1 MVQLH
6 STMKRTNVGNHK
18 EDLYTNEDDVGDDDD
33 DDDDKTLHLNQRERQ
48 EKRQTL
54 SSADDGSKRMT
65 SINSIHRSTQTHDNN
80 KNNNNGSDGNRDDN
94 DHSSSVRTAMTKTN
108 AKANTSNN
116 NNNNNKT
123 LAQLSIEDQE
133 DVVRSM
139 QIRNPLT
146 LTVLG
151 FYAACKVMLLYLI
164 NVETL
169 VACGISGGMTVYWYN
184 YGTYQVE
191 VLGNEWNGGGMD
203 YVILA
208 FAVTSPIAAA
218 IGMAFTRRE
227 RALFE
232 IADFQSFAHQLYM
245 AHSLWDWDHDDD
257 ENNTNNNNNNNKR
270 GDEEDGGGH
279 GGRTVMTTRTTQTM
293 MTNKSAHD
301 GTSFDFHIDRSK
313 LRLKHSDAVLTQ
325 LIGIGDEMARFLSL
339 PTQNRSIHRMTG
351 PGKRQAAETV
361 QVAYRLLHSMT
372 SHRLTRLA
380 VYGERIKKAGLP
392 SGEVS
397 RIRQYE
403 RFLEDN
409 VKRLRMIKA
418 YRTPQ
423 AFRSFARLFTI
434 FLPPFY
440 APTYAQVAI
449 DTHSLGLGVAFG
461 VVTALAL
468 TALFESL
475 QVLEDPFVATLK
487 LDGIDCRE
495 EFQVLLW
502 NSLVNTRRSIFPNAQ
517 PFPEGRR
524 KALDF
529 DKVHV
534 ERDDAPTDIP
544 SPTTA
549 KPSRETSVASF
560 NTKSGQVG
568 ADRHGSYT
576 RIFDIAGASRY
587 PHSLHAHDVGS
598 QYREEQPNAQDE
610 NEQWMHT
617 GNDKDEINEEI
628 YQSQTVRNDIHPPPV
643 VVTRT
648 DSLEFGDPWD
658 DDELDLDLD
667 SFTINAGDT
676 EEGKGSLVV
685 GGGGGGGANSVGLDI
700 DLQLPG
706 TGDNLVDGRMPYSA
720 PGSVAASS
728 VAMSQHTNV
737 GVMPAAS
744 RGGRGTQHNLHRR
757 IKSTASDSI
766 ASNIGVRESDYE
778 RDRVRPRSPPPPSP
792 RRINGNN
799 NMSLHHDRARA
810 KTTTSIPSKIFDRPG
825 SPSLG

>member
-1 MVQLH
+1 MMQLNT
-6 STMKRTNVGNHK
+6 TMKRTNVQK
-18 EDLYTNEDDVGDDDD
+18 RKADVYANEHYVDGDGDDDGRRRQQQQQHQD
-33 DDDDKTLHLNQRERQ
+33 DGDDDDKTLHLNQRQRQ
-48 EKRQTL
+48 EKRLPTPVDGERMR
-54 SSADDGSKRMT
+54 SS
-65 SINSIHRSTQTHDNN
+65 SIHRSAHTQS
-80 KNNNNGSDGNRDDN
+80 GGDGNRDEN
-94 DHSSSVRTAMTKTN
+94 SSVRTMMMTK
-108 AKANTSNN
+108 NN
-116 NNNNNKT
+116 SKRNMNNLT
-123 LAQLSIEDQE
+123 QLSIEDQE

-139 QIRNPLT
+139 QIRNPLI
-146 LTVLG
+146 LTILG
-151 FYAACKVMLLYLI
+151 FYAACKVMVFYLI

-184 YGTYQVE
+184 YGTYQTE

-245 AHSLWDWDHDDD
+245 AHSLWDWEHSDADNNNRGDDD
-257 ENNTNNNNNNNKR
+257 
-270 GDEEDGGGH
+270 GGGGH
-279 GGRTVMTTRTTQTM
+279 GGRTVVTTRTNQTM

-301 GTSFDFHIDRSK
+301 GTIFDFHIDRSK

-339 PTQNRSIHRMTG
+339 PTQNRSIHRMTR

-461 VVTALAL
+461 IVTALAL

-475 QVLEDPFVATLK
+475 QVLEDPFVAQLK

-502 NSLVNTRRSIFPNAQ
+502 NSLVNTRRSIFPNA
-517 PFPEGRR
+517 PPYPEGRR

-529 DKVHV
+529 DKVHANTG
-534 ERDDAPTDIP
+534 ERDDVPTNIP
-544 SPTTA
+544 SHAP
-549 KPSRETSVASF
+549 KPSRTTSVASL
-560 NTKSGQVG
+560 NTTTGPDGVDG
-568 ADRHGSYT
+568 RGSYT
-576 RIFDIAGASRY
+576 RIFDVAGASRY
-587 PHSLHAHDVGS
+587 PHSLHAYDLGS
-598 QYREEQPNAQDE
+598 LHQEEQQKSE
-610 NEQWMHT
+610 NEKEEWIYS
-617 GNDKDEINEEI
+617 GKDDDERNEGI
-628 YQSQTVRNDIHPPPV
+628 YQTQRVRNDIHPPPV
-643 VVTRT
+643 VVTRS

-658 DDELDLDLD
+658 DDDLDFDLD
-667 SFTINAGDT
+667 SFTINGGDP
-676 EEGKGSLVV
+676 EEGKGVV
-685 GGGGGGGANSVGLDI
+685 VVGGGGGGGGGANSVGVDI
-700 DLQLPG
+700 DLQLQG
-706 TGDNLVDGRMPYSA
+706 MGDNLVDGRIPYSA
-720 PGSVAASS
+720 PASVAASS

-737 GVMPAAS
+737 GVRPAGS
-744 RGGRGTQHNLHRR
+744 KGGGGGGTQHNLHRR

-766 ASNIGVRESDYE
+766 ANNIGVRESDYE
-778 RDRVRPRSPPPPSP
+778 RDRVRPLSPPPSP
-792 RRINGNN
+792 SKINKNN
-799 NMSLHHDRARA
+799 NMSRHHDRARA
-810 KTTTSIPSKIFDRPG
+810 KTATSIPSKAYDRPG